1 MPTVRT
7 LRLVNP
13 RKKSHRSRNRKR
25 NNVLYVLTNPKRKT
39 SMASR
44 KHRRSRKNRH
54 HFAAKGKRRNPFMR
68 RRGHRRNPVFGGV
81 SAKTILE
88 LGLGAA
94 GGVIGAGYLSQ
105 LVLGGS
111 NAGVMGYVADSVSTL
126 FLAWIANKFSSG
138 DIAKGVLA
146 GGFGAVIKRI
156 WAENIAGTS
165 SSMQGLG
172 NLEFAGLGA
181 YKSGTFPLPTT
192 SGNYALQSG
201 AGLPAGS
208 GSAVAPNPAVQSPA
222 AISRYSRW

>member
-13 RKKSHRSRNRKR
+13 RKRSRSRNRKR

-39 SMASR
+39 AMAKHRRTKKNRSHFGVSKR
-44 KHRRSRKNRH
+44 KHR
-54 HFAAKGKRRNPFMR
+54 NPFLK
-68 RRGHRRNPVFGGV
+68 RRGHRRNPMFGGV
-81 SAKTILE
+81 SAKQILE

-111 NAGVMGYVADSVSTL
+111 NVGVMGYVADSVSTL
-126 FLAWIANKFSSG
+126 ALAWLANKFSSG

-156 WAENIAGTS
+156 WVENVSGASG
-165 SSMQGLG
+165 SMSGLG
-172 NLEFAGLGA
+172 NMEFAGLGA
-181 YKSGTFPLPTT
+181 YKSGSFPLPTT
-192 SGNYALQSG
+192 SGNYALQSAPG
-201 AGLPAGS
+201 AAAGS
-208 GSAVAPNPAVQSPA
+208 GAAIPSSTAVQAPT